1 MNIDMKEYLVT
12 YEITGVQKF
21 TFIVRAK
28 SAKDAISQVREMIAP
43 IKSDTK
49 CIARSIGS
57 LHNEHGKIVRVG
69 GI

>member
-12 YEITGVQKF
+12 YEIAGTQFF
-21 TFIVRAK
+21 TYLV
-28 SAKDAISQVREMIAP
+28 SAKDTKDAIEQINKHWLPMG
-43 IKSDTK
+43 TNGK
-49 CIARSIGS
+49 CTARSIGS